1 MKRKRMFRTNEGDR
15 RLLSAP
21 AIGLAIVATLGLWPA
36 LDASRA
42 SPDLDGPPP
51 SPDLDVEAAVNCRA
65 VSTRA
70 MSALQ
75 SSLRSAYSAAQADA
89 AKNGSTG
96 QYAVAATNSR
106 DLIKRALDRA
116 GRMLADHNKIDPRT
130 TTYAE
135 AGTMKEHARAIIEVL
150 PQAAHWATISNI
162 YHKSAD
168 ARRAFDLAVAALDQG
183 RQLFVDAGHC
193 YMDGF
198 P

>member
-1 MKRKRMFRTNEGDR
+1 MTFRFR
-15 RLLSAP
+15 
-21 AIGLAIVATLGLWPA
+21 
-36 LDASRA
+36 
-42 SPDLDGPPP
+42 DGPTRRTTFLAALVSALALANPAVAVERRT
-51 SPDLDVEAAVNCRA
+51 SGSDADSLDLNVEEAAVNCRA

-70 MSALQ
+70 MTALQ
-75 SSLRSAYSAAQADA
+75 SSLKSAYSAAQADA

-106 DLIKRALDRA
+106 DLIKRALDRSD
-116 GRMLADHNKIDPRT
+116 RMLADHNKIDPRT

-162 YHKSAD
+162 YHKSPD
-168 ARRAFDLAVAALDQG
+168 ARRAFDLAVNALEQG